1 MITSTL
7 THTESHRVTPSQ
19 KCSDN
24 VHIDSHRVTP
34 SYTDPHRVKNVMITE
49 SHVASHRVTPS
60 QK

>member
-1 MITSTL
+1 MITSKL
-7 THTESHRVTPSQ
+7 TRTELHRVTPSE

-34 SYTDPHRVKNVMITE
+34 SYTDPHRVKNVMIK

-60 QK
+60 GK